1 MNVQCPKNKDEIV
14 AKRHLANYNR
24 TLMPPSTYF
33 ANNVTFSHC
42 LKNNGECFFKM
53 CFSDLFLAK
62 TKASGFKSSE
72 VHKCQRAYSFQVS
85 RV

>member
-1 MNVQCPKNKDEIV
+1 MNVLCPKNKDEIV
-14 AKRHLANYNR
+14 AKRHLVNYNR
-24 TLMPPSTYF
+24 TLMLP
-33 ANNVTFSHC
+33 ANNVTLSQY
-42 LKNNGECFFKM
+42 LKNNVFFKM

>member
-1 MNVQCPKNKDEIV
+1 MNVQCPKNKDKIV
-14 AKRHLANYNR
+14 AKRHLANYKR
-24 TLMPPSTYF
+24 TLMLP